1 VADPWFWSHYRD
13 AARIVRTIAPPLYFS
28 PGKAIVDF
36 GCGDGATALGIA
48 HSTEAN
54 VIGMD
59 LYRSFEHLPALAAQN
74 LGGDGI
80 PGNLAFEQNTL
91 GEPLPLA
98 TQSVDLVYSWS
109 VFEHLADVRG
119 TLSEFARVVRPG
131 GAIFIQIEPLFF
143 GPFGSHMQRLVDEP
157 WAHLAHDEGEFIAM
171 LQAAED
177 HVPESERDVLYRT
190 HAFDDLKRH
199 LIEEYRSLNRITA
212 DELVR
217 DIETAGFTI
226 EDERRIRAEGLVP
239 DERLLARYSDDLL
252 LTNQVV
258 VLATKP

>member
-1 VADPWFWSHYRD
+1 
-13 AARIVRTIAPPLYFS
+13 
-28 PGKAIVDF
+28 
-36 GCGDGATALGIA
+36 
-48 HSTEAN
+48 
-54 VIGMD
+54 VIGVD
-59 LYRSFEHLPALAAQN
+59 LYRSFEHLAALAAQN
-74 LGGDGI
+74 LGGDKI

-91 GEPLPLA
+91 GERLPIA

-119 TLSEFARVVRPG
+119 TLSEFARIVRAG

-157 WAHLAHDEGEFIAM
+157 WAHLAHDESEFVAM

-190 HAFDDLKRH
+190 HAFDELKRH
-199 LIEEYRSLNRITA
+199 LIDEYRSLNRITA

-217 DIETAGFTI
+217 HIEDAGFTI
-226 EDERRIRAEGLVP
+226 EDERRIRVEGLFP
-239 DERLLARYSDDLL
+239 DDRLLARYSPDLL

-258 VLATKP
+258 VLATKR

>member
-1 VADPWFWSHYRD
+1 MADIWFWSHYRD
-13 AARIVRTIAPPLYFS
+13 AAGIIRQLVPAPYFS
-28 PGKAIVDF
+28 PGKTIVDF

-48 HSTEAN
+48 HSSEAN
-54 VIGMD
+54 VIGVD

-74 LGGDGI
+74 LGADPL

-91 GEPLPLA
+91 GAPLPLA
-98 TQSVDLVYSWS
+98 TQSIDLAYSWS

-143 GPFGSHMQRLVDEP
+143 GPFGSHMQRLIDEP
-157 WAHLAHDEGEFIAM
+157 WAHLAHDESEFIAM
-171 LQAAED
+171 LQASED

-190 HAFDDLKRH
+190 HAFEDLKRH
-199 LIEEYRSLNRITA
+199 LIDEYRSLNRITA

-217 DIETAGFTI
+217 DIADAGFTI
-226 EDERRIRAEGLVP
+226 EDERRIRVEGLVP
-239 DERLLARYSDDLL
+239 DDRLLTRYPPDLL

-258 VLATKP
+258 VLATKH